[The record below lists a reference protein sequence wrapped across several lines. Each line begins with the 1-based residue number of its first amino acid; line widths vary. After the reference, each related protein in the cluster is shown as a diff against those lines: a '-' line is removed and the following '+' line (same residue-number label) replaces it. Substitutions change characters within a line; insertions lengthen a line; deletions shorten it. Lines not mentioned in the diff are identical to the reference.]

1 MKIHRSDY
9 STSNIQIIVN
19 VPVFLIDSI
28 GAKTWKNQLDRYEF
42 YGNNALSILLMRM
55 KRE

>member
-1 MKIHRSDY
+1 MKIHR

-28 GAKTWKNQLDRYEF
+28 GVKTWKNQLDRHEF
-42 YGNNALSILLMRM
+42 YGNNALSILLMRI

>member
-28 GAKTWKNQLDRYEF
+28 GVKTWKNQLDRHEF
-42 YGNNALSILLMRM
+42 YGNNALSILLMRI